1 MKEDL
6 LTGDILDEH
15 HEVSL
20 HELCRACSQDT
31 EWIVELVNEGILK
44 PTGRV
49 QATWRFSA
57 VTIQVVQRTV
67 RLQRDLDINLAGVA
81 LVLDLMEEIER
92 LRSRV
97 EVLDRS

>member
-1 MKEDL
+1 M
-6 LTGDILDEH
+6 
-15 HEVSL
+15 
-20 HELCRACSQDT
+20 R
-31 EWIVELVNEGILK
+31 IVELVDEGILK

-49 QATWRFSA
+49 QANWRFST
-57 VTIQVVQRTV
+57 VTIQIVQRTV

-92 LRSRV
+92 LRSRI

>member
-15 HEVSL
+15 HELSL
-20 HELCRACSQDT
+20 RELCRVCSLDT
-31 EWIVELVNEGILK
+31 MRIVEFVDEGILK
-44 PTGRV
+44 PRGRI
-49 QATWRFSA
+49 QATWRFST
-57 VTIQVVQRTV
+57 VTIQIVQRTV

-81 LVLDLMEEIER
+81 LVLDLMEEIEQ